1 MAIVLCILPTAFLH
15 SVIVRASAALG
26 RNPLLNVNK
35 KPTPV
40 PFPLAIAK
48 HPGNAT
54 VIRSGD
60 SAGVLRSGWKF
71 LKGPILQDGVAANK
85 ILTIRLIKL
94 WKYPCRST
102 TVGNPTLR
110 GGGGDR

>member
-1 MAIVLCILPTAFLH
+1 M
-15 SVIVRASAALG
+15 
-26 RNPLLNVNK
+26 
-35 KPTPV
+35 

-48 HPGNAT
+48 HPGNAP

-71 LKGPILQDGVAANK
+71 LKGPLLQDGVAANK

-94 WKYPCRST
+94 WKYPYRST
-102 TVGNPTLR
+102 AVGNPTLEPIIGALR
-110 GGGGDR
+110 ASANFSGGRSQNLLEYLRVGLSRLTCTLI